1 MIVKELSLSGFRNYD
16 SARVSFDPGVNVVI
30 GDNAQGK
37 TNLLEAIYF
46 LTCAKSFRTRRDRD
60 TVNFGSDSARI
71 TAIIDSEG
79 REQKIDI
86 AFGGGMK
93 KKILVNGVK
102 LKTASEISGKLTA
115 VLFSP
120 DDLYIIKEGPGER
133 RALLDDCISQLRPRY
148 AAAIS
153 AYSKAYD
160 QKTRILRDWREM
172 PSLLEL
178 LDEYNDALCRLSAE
192 IIRYRAYFASLLA
205 EKAKAIHH
213 EFSGGKDELLVRYKT
228 VSTVSDPF
236 LPVSEL
242 LPLLSEHQRTHKS
255 AEIESGMC
263 LSGAHKDDLEI
274 FINGS
279 PAKGF
284 ASQGQTRTAA
294 LSLKLGI
301 RELIYDDKGEY
312 PVLLLDD
319 VLSELDPMR
328 QNFVLNRISG
338 GQVFITCCEENQTVR
353 LTGGKVFRVM
363 KGEIG

>member
-1 MIVKELSLSGFRNYD
+1 MTVKELSLEGFRNYD
-16 SARVSFDPGVNVVI
+16 SARVMPDPGVNVVI

-46 LTCAKSFRTRRDRD
+46 LTCAKSFRTRRDKD
-60 TVNFGSDSARI
+60 AVNFASDSARI
-71 TAIIDSEG
+71 FAVIDSEG

-86 AFGGGMK
+86 SFGGGMK

-102 LKTASEISGKLTA
+102 LKTASEIAGKLTA

-120 DDLYIIKEGPGER
+120 DDLYIIKEGPSER
-133 RALLDDCISQLRPRY
+133 RALLDECISQLRPRY
-148 AAAIS
+148 ATLIS

-160 QKTRILRDWREM
+160 QKTRILRDWKEM
-172 PSLLEL
+172 PSLLEM
-178 LDEYNDALCRLSAE
+178 LDEYNDTLCSLSAE

-205 EKAKAIHH
+205 EKAKAIHD
-213 EFSGGKDELLVRYKT
+213 EFSGGRDSLEMRYKT

-236 LPVSEL
+236 LPAKDL
-242 LPLLSEHQRTHKS
+242 LPLLREHQKAHKT

-294 LSLKLGI
+294 LSLKLAV
-301 RELIYDDKGEY
+301 RELIFDDKGEY

-328 QNFVLNRISG
+328 QSFVLNRISG
-338 GQVFITCCEENQTVR
+338 GQVFITGCEESQTVR
-353 LTGGKVFRVM
+353 LVGGKVFRVS
-363 KGEIG
+363 KGEIN